1 MAIHFR
7 ELAGTYMEHCHN
19 TQHEDNSM
27 LLRWDIEHPGQFQL
41 MPTPMPTWDGVGYVA
56 SAALPS
62 YHDGDG
68 SGPSVKLEA
77 GVTTTTPTSGSGGS
91 SSGGS
96 GSGGS
101 GSGGSGSGSSG
112 SGKGK

>member
-7 ELAGTYMEHCHN
+7 EFAGTYMEHCHN

-41 MPTPMPTWDGVGYVA
+41 MPTPMPTWDGVGYVS
-56 SAALPS
+56 SAALPT
-62 YHDGDG
+62 YHNGDG
-68 SGPSVKLEA
+68 TGPTVKLA
-77 GVTTTTPTSGSGGS
+77 AASGSGA
-91 SSGGS
+91 SSGGSGSGS